1 MYINGYYLCFVD
13 NIRHNGNSLRKN
25 REFLSLHVV
34 EVDEGELTFELSC
47 GIELIS
53 QSIANM
59 TIADSAQ
66 NQADSAS

>member
-1 MYINGYYLCFVD
+1 MIGRTLDVFIYINGYYLCFVD
-13 NIRHNGNSLRKN
+13 NIRHNGNSLLFH

-34 EVDEGELTFELSC
+34 EVDEGELTFEWSC

-59 TIADSAQ
+59 TIAD
-66 NQADSAS
+66 